1 MALSMDAPLP
11 LSAAAQARPSAP
23 ANPANAAPRHL
34 DPRVSLAVLAAI
46 NVQMAL
52 TQSLF
57 AEMGVLALAVAVMA
71 YCRRFSAIARWLAF
85 YVLFAVAAQL
95 FVASGNTLLSP
106 FAASLL
112 MYRHVLP
119 AFMFA
124 FNMIAT
130 TRLGELACAL
140 QAMRVPAN
148 ALVAMC
154 VAFRFLPTMGRE
166 FSVVA
171 DAMKTRGIA
180 LTPKSVV
187 CHPAQ
192 TAEHFLVPVIA
203 RLGQIADELGNAVVV
218 RGVGASAHRTSYYRL
233 RVRAIDVAGL
243 IAAMVLL
250 ALSVCFRAGVL

>member
-1 MALSMDAPLP
+1 MVLSMGAPLP
-11 LSAAAQARPSAP
+11 LNAVAQTQPSTS
-23 ANPANAAPRHL
+23 ANAAPRHL
-34 DPRVSLAVLAAI
+34 DPRTSLAVLAAI

-57 AEMGVLALAVAVMA
+57 AEMGVLALTVVVMA
-71 YCRRFSAIARWLAF
+71 YCRRFSAIVRWLAF
-85 YVLFAVAAQL
+85 YALFAVTAQL

-140 QAMRVPAN
+140 QAIRVPAN
-148 ALVAMC
+148 VSVAVC

-166 FSVVA
+166 FSA
-171 DAMKTRGIA
+171 
-180 LTPKSVV
+180 
-187 CHPAQ
+187 
-192 TAEHFLVPVIA
+192 VPM
-203 RLGQIADELGNAVVV
+203 L
-218 RGVGASAHRTSYYRL
+218 
-233 RVRAIDVAGL
+233 
-243 IAAMVLL
+243 
-250 ALSVCFRAGVL
+250 

>member
-1 MALSMDAPLP
+1 M
-11 LSAAAQARPSAP
+11 
-23 ANPANAAPRHL
+23 
-34 DPRVSLAVLAAI
+34 
-46 NVQMAL
+46 
-52 TQSLF
+52 T
-57 AEMGVLALAVAVMA
+57 
-71 YCRRFSAIARWLAF
+71 
-85 YVLFAVAAQL
+85 AQL
-95 FVASGNTLLSP
+95 LVASGSTLLSP

-140 QAMRVPAN
+140 QAIRVPAN
-148 ALVAMC
+148 VSVAVC

-166 FSVVA
+166 FSAVA

-187 CHPAQ
+187 CHPAK

-218 RGVGASAHRTSYYRL
+218 RGVGASAHRTSYYHL
-233 RVRAIDVAGL
+233 RVRAIDVVCL
-243 IAAMVLL
+243 IAAMALL
-250 ALSVCFRAGVL
+250 AFAVCLRAGVL

>member
-1 MALSMDAPLP
+1 MALLMDTPLP
-11 LSAAAQARPSAP
+11 LSAVAQTRPSAS
-23 ANPANAAPRHL
+23 ANAAPRHL
-34 DPRVSLAVLAAI
+34 DPRVSLAVLVAI

-57 AEMGVLALAVAVMA
+57 AEMGVLALTVVVMA
-71 YCRRFSAIARWLAF
+71 YCRRFFAIVRWLAF
-85 YVLFAVAAQL
+85 YALFAVTAQL
-95 FVASGNTLLSP
+95 LVASGNTLLSP

-148 ALVAMC
+148 VSVAVC

-166 FSVVA
+166 FSAVV

-180 LTPKSVV
+180 LTPRSVV
-187 CHPAQ
+187 RHPAK
-192 TAEHFLVPVIA
+192 TAEYFLVPVIA
-203 RLGQIADELGNAVVV
+203 RLGQVADELGNAVVV

-233 RVRAIDVAGL
+233 RMCVVDVVCL
-243 IAAMVLL
+243 IAATVLL
-250 ALSVCFRAGVL
+250 VFAVCLRTGVLC

>member
-1 MALSMDAPLP
+1 MALSMGAPLP
-11 LSAAAQARPSAP
+11 LNAVVQARSSLSAD
-23 ANPANAAPRHL
+23 AAPRHL
-34 DPRVSLAVLAAI
+34 DPRVSLAVLVMI

-57 AEMGVLALAVAVMA
+57 AEMGVLALTVVAMA
-71 YCRRFSAIARWLAF
+71 YCRRFSAIVRWLAF
-85 YVLFAVAAQL
+85 YALFAVTAQL

-140 QAMRVPAN
+140 QAMHVPVN
-148 ALVAMC
+148 VSVAVC

-166 FSVVA
+166 FSAVA

-180 LTPKSVV
+180 LTPRSVV
-187 CHPAQ
+187 RHPAK

-218 RGVGASAHRTSYYRL
+218 RGVGASAHRTSYYHL
-233 RVRAIDVAGL
+233 RVRAIDVVCL

>member
-1 MALSMDAPLP
+1 MALSMDTSLP
-11 LSAAAQARPSAP
+11 LNAVVQTQPLTS
-23 ANPANAAPRHL
+23 ANAAPRHL
-34 DPRVSLAVLAAI
+34 DPRTSLAVLAAI

-57 AEMGVLALAVAVMA
+57 AEMGVLALTVVVMA
-71 YCRRFSAIARWLAF
+71 YCRRFSAIVRWFAF
-85 YVLFAVAAQL
+85 YAL

-140 QAMRVPAN
+140 QAMHVPVN
-148 ALVAMC
+148 VSVAVC

-166 FSVVA
+166 FSAVA

-180 LTPKSVV
+180 LTPRSVV
-187 CHPAQ
+187 RHPAK

-218 RGVGASAHRTSYYRL
+218 RGVGASAHRTSYYHL
-233 RVRAIDVAGL
+233 RVRAIDVVCL